1 MTSTELLNGGQ
12 TEIVISEGS
21 VPGAK
26 GDPGTP
32 GPPGPGVVVI
42 ESDQTAPPA
51 GTVANTLVFRKRQ

>member
-1 MTSTELLNGGQ
+1 MTSIEQLNGGQ
-12 TEIVISEGS
+12 TEIVISSGS

-32 GPPGPGVVVI
+32 GPSGPGVVVI

-51 GTVANTLVFRKRQ
+51 GTAIDTLVFRKRQ